1 MLIDTAQTSGTTAP
15 TTGLAARLRRL
26 TLSNTTLAFADQCA
40 VSGQAFLTLLLMGAF
55 ADLAQVGAFA
65 VALSII
71 AIALAIQDAAITR
84 PYTVQLHTP
93 IGSVRRHLIASLRLS
108 LVLAGLAFVA
118 VFGFGIAIIAVGGL
132 SDGQVVMAL
141 AVALP
146 GALLREF
153 GRRVSFAHERSIEAV
168 LIDAPVVCLGL
179 AGIVGLAVTGQL
191 TATTGLIVLAAT
203 NFAAGL
209 CWLVAK
215 GLGRAGGKIPTAQV
229 AASSWT
235 MGRWL
240 ILYQLAMQ
248 AQSYTT
254 HWLALLVLGASATGV
269 YAACLSIVAF
279 ANPMLYGLF
288 NIMIPKS
295 ARVFRQTGN
304 HGVIRRALRDGAV
317 LVGLMLGFCVL
328 IALFGQKVMAALY
341 PAAGDTRHLLI
352 VIAVGSL
359 MAAAGAPAAIALAS
373 ANKAANLAL
382 VTCLTA
388 LINLAIILLLLPT
401 GGLLGAAYGTLIAE
415 FVGAAGR
422 WIALYHAVGLR
433 PTHSANIKTDLVRH
447 A

>member
-1 MLIDTAQTSGTTAP
+1 MKTNAAHNTREAVSEV
-15 TTGLAARLRRL
+15 GLLARVHRL
-26 TLSNTTLAFADQCA
+26 TASNTFLAFADQCA

-55 ADLAQVGAFA
+55 ADLAQVGIFA

-71 AIALAIQDAAITR
+71 AMALAIQDAAITR
-84 PYTVQLHTP
+84 PYTIQLHAP
-93 IGSVRRHLIASLRLS
+93 IGSARQHLIASLRLF
-108 LVLAGLAFVA
+108 LVFAALAFLIVLA
-118 VFGFGIAIIAVGGL
+118 FGMVGVVGRWW
-132 SDGQVVMAL
+132 DGQVVVAL
-141 AVALP
+141 ALALP
-146 GALLREF
+146 GALFREF

-179 AGIVGLAVTGQL
+179 VGIIGLGWIGQL
-191 TATTGLIVLAAT
+191 TAATALMVLAAT
-203 NFAAGL
+203 NLAAGL

-215 GLGRAGGKIPTAQV
+215 GLSRATDKVPTTQV
-229 AASSWT
+229 AESSWM

-240 ILYQLAMQ
+240 ILYQFAMQ
-248 AQSYTT
+248 TQGYTT
-254 HWLALLVLGASATGV
+254 HWLALLFLGASATGV

-304 HGVIRRALRDGAV
+304 HGVIRRALRDSAI
-317 LVGLMLGFCVL
+317 LVGLMLGFCIL

-341 PAAGDTRHLLI
+341 PAAGSTQHLLI
-352 VIAVGSL
+352 VIAFASL
-359 MAAAGAPAAIALAS
+359 LAAAGAPAAIALIS

-382 VTCLTA
+382 VTCVAA
-388 LINLAIILLLLPT
+388 LINFAIILMLLPT

-415 FVGAAGR
+415 FIGAAGR
-422 WIALYHAVGLR
+422 WIALYRAVGLR
-433 PTHSANIKTDLVRH
+433 STNFANPKSELVRH